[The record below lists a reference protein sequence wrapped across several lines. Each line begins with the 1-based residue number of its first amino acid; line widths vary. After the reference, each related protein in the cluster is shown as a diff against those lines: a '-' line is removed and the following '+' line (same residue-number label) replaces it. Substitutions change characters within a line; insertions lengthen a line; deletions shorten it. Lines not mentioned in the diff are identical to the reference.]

1 MHDEGRTNMSSTLA
15 RKKAIEYSLFSM
27 EEDTI
32 SWKLMRVRY
41 VSYKAALIC
50 LDIML
55 VCLAFGLSAW
65 SSGYKFDFGENLIQ
79 LIILIVFALITLSF
93 FKTFNLYNYHLIFSK
108 KIHLINFGK
117 SVGWSMFVFSLIVSI
132 YMWPRILAHDYFIPV
147 LFLIAMAILLLSRFF
162 SNHMVNI
169 IKIMGLS
176 FFVTGVLGIMNPD
189 EIPEIIS
196 NGFVI
201 PAGFVTAVFMLILCR
216 YLLVHLI
223 FNVWMRRKFR
233 RQLAII
239 GSDQEAITISNH
251 IIEQNAPF
259 WVNGILSR
267 KTRCGI
273 DTIIPKSRLGGL
285 RDLPN
290 IVVQN
295 NIDEIIVTDEELDKH
310 TLISLLDFCTSIGIT
325 VWFSPRLMPII
336 DMKLYIDNF
345 CGLPMIRLCSQKNT
359 WLFNKLK
366 HSMDTLVAL
375 PAFILLLPFFISIA
389 IAIKLNSKGPVFY
402 KAKSVGKN
410 GKIFPMFKFR
420 TMRVN
425 NDSGIH
431 KEYVTRLIKG
441 EISSSSDEE
450 QPLKITDDPRIT
462 TVGKF
467 LRKFSLDELPQLIN
481 VLKGD
486 MSLVGPRPCLPYE
499 YDIYKEWHKKRA
511 SVRPGISGLWQVAGR
526 SAVSFEDMILLDI
539 YYIYNRS
546 LDMDFN
552 VLYETLFAVL
562 GKKGAY

>member
-1 MHDEGRTNMSSTLA
+1 MPSTPA
-15 RKKAIEYSLFSM
+15 KEKAIEYSLFPM
-27 EEDTI
+27 EQDTI
-32 SWKLMRVRY
+32 SWKLMQIRY
-41 VSYKAALIC
+41 ISYKATLIC

-65 SSGYKFDFGENLIQ
+65 SSGYKFDFGEHLIQ
-79 LIILIVFALITLSF
+79 SIILIVFALITLSF

-108 KIHLINFGK
+108 KIHLKNFGK
-117 SVGWSMFVFSLIVSI
+117 SIGWSMFVFSLIIAI
-132 YMWPRILAHDYFIPV
+132 YIWPRILVHNYFIPV
-147 LFLIAMAILLLSRFF
+147 LFLIAMGILLLSRFF
-162 SNHMVNI
+162 SNQLLNI
-169 IKIMGLS
+169 IKIMGIG
-176 FFVTGVLGIMNPD
+176 FFVTGILSIINPD

-223 FNVWMRRKFR
+223 FNIWMKRKFR

-251 IIEQNAPF
+251 IIEHNAPF
-259 WVNGILSR
+259 WINGILSS

-273 DTIIPKSRLGGL
+273 DTIIPKTRLGGL
-285 RDLPN
+285 KDLPD
-290 IVVQN
+290 IVAQN
-295 NIDEIIVTDEELDKH
+295 NIDEIIVTDEKIDKQ
-310 TLISLLDFCTSIGIT
+310 TLISLLDFCTSTGIT

-336 DMKLYIDNF
+336 DIKLYIDNF
-345 CGLPMIRLCSQKNT
+345 CGIPMVRLCSQKNT

-366 HSMDTLVAL
+366 HTIDALITL
-375 PAFILLLPFFISIA
+375 PAFILLLPLFISIA

-410 GKIFPMFKFR
+410 GKIFSMFKFR
-420 TMRVN
+420 TMQVN

-441 EISSSSDEE
+441 EISSSDDKK
-450 QPLKITDDPRIT
+450 QPLKIINDPRIT
-462 TVGKF
+462 KVGKF

-546 LDMDFN
+546 LDMDFS
-552 VLYETLFAVL
+552 VIYETLFVVL

>member
-1 MHDEGRTNMSSTLA
+1 MHDEGRTNMSSTPA
-15 RKKAIEYSLFSM
+15 RKKAIEYSFFSM

-147 LFLIAMAILLLSRFF
+147 LFLIAMGILLLSRFF
-162 SNHMVNI
+162 SNQMVNI

-176 FFVTGVLGIMNPD
+176 FFVTGVLSIMNPD

-290 IVVQN
+290 IVAQN
-295 NIDEIIVTDEELDKH
+295 NIDEIIVTDEEIDKH

-336 DMKLYIDNF
+336 NMKLYIDNF
-345 CGLPMIRLCSQKNT
+345 CGLPMIRLSSQKNT

-366 HSMDTLVAL
+366 HSMDALVAL
-375 PAFILLLPFFISIA
+375 SAFILLLPFFISIA
-389 IAIKLNSKGPVFY
+389 IAIKLNSEGPVFY

-425 NDSGIH
+425 NDPGIH

-450 QPLKITDDPRIT
+450 QTLKITDDPRIT